1 MAEERKLGP
10 AFEMF
15 AWLGWQVD
23 EFIGF
28 VGARLSGA
36 DQRHLVLP
44 ALSDLLGDRLKYDFR
59 ATPNAVKTG
68 ESE

>member
-1 MAEERKLGP
+1 
-10 AFEMF
+10 
-15 AWLGWQVD
+15 VD
-23 EFIGF
+23 EFIGS

-59 ATPNAVKTG
+59 ATPNAVKTW